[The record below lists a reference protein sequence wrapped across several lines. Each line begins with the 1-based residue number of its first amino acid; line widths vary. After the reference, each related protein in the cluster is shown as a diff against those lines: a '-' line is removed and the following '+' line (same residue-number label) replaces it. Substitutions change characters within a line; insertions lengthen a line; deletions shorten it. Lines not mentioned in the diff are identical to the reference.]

1 MDHTYQSEQN
11 RRFAS
16 SSATAQETD
25 EEEKGSNTD
34 KQPERCLVLK
44 CKDEKQIKKKKHR
57 SHFSDIVEMSMVGSI
72 DVLDEFCQPTTE
84 IVIQIR
90 PERKSENQSTE
101 NANEQIGE
109 EK

>member
-1 MDHTYQSEQN
+1 
-11 RRFAS
+11 
-16 SSATAQETD
+16 
-25 EEEKGSNTD
+25 
-34 KQPERCLVLK
+34 
-44 CKDEKQIKKKKHR
+44 
-57 SHFSDIVEMSMVGSI
+57 MSMVGSI
-72 DVLDEFCQPTTE
+72 DVLDKFCQPATE